1 MTAKLKHLE
10 IAGRDGNAL
19 EEFYAKLFGWK
30 IERQNPGGFD
40 YGMIPSGEAGDLTIG
55 IRHEPEGESQV
66 IFYVEVENVASAVA
80 QATSIGAVV
89 HIDTKSYEEKTFAVI
104 KDPEGNFV
112 GLLQKT

>member
-1 MTAKLKHLE
+1 MTAKLRHLE

-55 IRHEPEGESQV
+55 IRHEPEGEYPRSAFRMFRV
-66 IFYVEVENVASAVA
+66 SRGCRDRLPRASRGFP
-80 QATSIGAVV
+80 SRSG
-89 HIDTKSYEEKTFAVI
+89 
-104 KDPEGNFV
+104 
-112 GLLQKT
+112 